1 LKYVV
6 LSQRREAFGVTLKV
20 RVALKRVALFL
31 GAAALSTVGMF
42 AQTKGSAAADSSPG
56 AIKQEAPK
64 ANPTATDL
72 AGGTGLAI
80 DTKSYIIG
88 PEDILF
94 ISVWRED
101 SLTHQ
106 YGVRPDGKIT
116 VPLVKDIQAGGLT
129 PERLGEQ
136 LTQALS
142 EYFNKPE
149 VTVTVVQV
157 NSKKFFI
164 AGEVNHPGQYPLV
177 TSIKVFDA
185 LNAAGGFKDFAN
197 KKTIVIIRGKDRLKF
212 NYEEVLKGKKLEQ
225 NIPVE
230 NEDTIVVK

>member
-1 LKYVV
+1 VTQKSVTSLKGLA
-6 LSQRREAFGVTLKV
+6 LSVFAASLMSLGAFGQVKNQEDPAPPPV
-20 RVALKRVALFL
+20 
-31 GAAALSTVGMF
+31 
-42 AQTKGSAAADSSPG
+42 
-56 AIKQEAPK
+56 KQEAPK
-64 ANPTATDL
+64 ADPTPTANG
-72 AGGTGLAI
+72 ATGLAV

-88 PEDILF
+88 PEDILM

-101 SLTHQ
+101 SLSHQ

-116 VPLVKDIQAGGLT
+116 VPLIKDVQAAGLT
-129 PERLGEQ
+129 PVQLGEQ

-149 VTVTVVQV
+149 ITVSVIQI
-157 NSKKFFI
+157 NSKKFYI
-164 AGEVNHPGQYPLV
+164 SGEVNHPGQYSLV

-197 KKTIVIIRGKDRLKF
+197 KKKIVIIRGDKRIPF
-212 NYEEVLKGKKLEQ
+212 NYEEVLKGKNLQQ
-225 NIPVE
+225 NILVE